1 MGGYQE
7 LTNKLQRYLN
17 QRFIEDIEDLSK
29 EQGNITNINIS
40 SKFELL
46 EEKIAQLSSQSNS
59 LNQSL
64 GTLREENVALNSS
77 NSNLEQELSNL
88 QNKYFTVESNN
99 LAVQEKIKAL
109 EKNEK
114 TLYEEIE
121 KLKASEQKAKDE
133 RKVYEEKTEIAF
145 TAREAEFKKV
155 LTAVQQSEEEMKIK
169 IQQLEKA
176 DAFNKDYQDQLSE
189 KTNSSLADISGHLQR
204 IEKRIDGNEERSN
217 QNTAGVQRNSEKI
230 NKLAELQASITDK
243 IDSKTTE
250 TWNAIDKVVSSHN
263 ESVAAINEMIKINQ
277 TNVENVQFNI
287 DQGVEALKDQNKKIV
302 ETFQGRLEDT
312 NTKVTLLEEAHQL
325 QVQKNGHYDTLK
337 SQIVRLDEE
346 RQQQEAKTRDEV
358 DATLNQNN
366 QIINRLN
373 DLEGKTDVNTKS
385 LTEIESLAKS
395 TDQKIA
401 VFKQEIIKETNSHFE
416 SMKSEV
422 STTLLKVVEKK
433 DDLEKYFDNIKEDS
447 EKEKEKLMNSVDE
460 KLGDCSAK
468 ISSLEAADVFLQG
481 TYRKMTEKTIEIE
494 KELENME
501 KSLKK
506 TNEDMKDEI
515 LNKMIDEK
523 NENEKEKQVFSKK
536 ITEMDA
542 KISGIEESVKGDLKN
557 SENEIR
563 NKFQEM
569 RTESLNRT
577 NDMETVVSK
586 YHEALLVVQDRNESN
601 EKEIK
606 AVSNLANTNCKG
618 ISDLNE
624 EQAVQ

>member
-145 TAREAEFKKV
+145 TAREADFKKV

-189 KTNSSLADISGHLQR
+189 KTNSSLADISGHLQS
-204 IEKRIDGNEERSN
+204 IDKIIYFNEERSN

-250 TWNAIDKVVSSHN
+250 TWNAIDKVIISHN
-263 ESVAAINEMIKINQ
+263 ESVSSINELIKNTK
-277 TNVENVQFNI
+277 TNIENVQFNM
-287 DQGVEALKDQNKKIV
+287 DQEVKALKDHNKKIM
-302 ETFQGRLEDT
+302 ETFHGR
-312 NTKVTLLEEAHQL
+312 
-325 QVQKNGHYDTLK
+325 
-337 SQIVRLDEE
+337 
-346 RQQQEAKTRDEV
+346 
-358 DATLNQNN
+358 
-366 QIINRLN
+366 
-373 DLEGKTDVNTKS
+373 
-385 LTEIESLAKS
+385 
-395 TDQKIA
+395 
-401 VFKQEIIKETNSHFE
+401 
-416 SMKSEV
+416 
-422 STTLLKVVEKK
+422 
-433 DDLEKYFDNIKEDS
+433 
-447 EKEKEKLMNSVDE
+447 
-460 KLGDCSAK
+460 
-468 ISSLEAADVFLQG
+468 
-481 TYRKMTEKTIEIE
+481 
-494 KELENME
+494 
-501 KSLKK
+501 
-506 TNEDMKDEI
+506 
-515 LNKMIDEK
+515 
-523 NENEKEKQVFSKK
+523 
-536 ITEMDA
+536 
-542 KISGIEESVKGDLKN
+542 
-557 SENEIR
+557 
-563 NKFQEM
+563 
-569 RTESLNRT
+569 
-577 NDMETVVSK
+577 
-586 YHEALLVVQDRNESN
+586 
-601 EKEIK
+601 
-606 AVSNLANTNCKG
+606 
-618 ISDLNE
+618 
-624 EQAVQ
+624 